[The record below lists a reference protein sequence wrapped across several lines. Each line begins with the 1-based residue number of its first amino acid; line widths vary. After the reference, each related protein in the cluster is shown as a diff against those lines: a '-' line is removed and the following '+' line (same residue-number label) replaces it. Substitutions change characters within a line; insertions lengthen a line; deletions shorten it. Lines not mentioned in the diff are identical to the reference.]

1 MCNSVF
7 RKSFVLPLLFLFLLT
22 ATGLHEARA
31 ASESELRQQVE
42 NMQKVYRS
50 LTSFSF
56 DFRQLTR
63 SGGRDRHGAG
73 NSVFYRSA
81 SGSTGIMRWNYNE
94 PDKQII
100 LNDGK
105 KLSVYTQKD
114 KQVLVSSAAELESDV
129 TYSLFAGNRNLTDNF
144 NVRPAESRFTTG
156 GIRQDIQ
163 VAQLV
168 PKQPHGQI
176 KAVHVWFDDKSMI
189 QKLVMED
196 HFDTLTELVF
206 SNIKFNALPAG
217 SAKTVEELVHLDLPP
232 GTEVVEQ

>member
-1 MCNSVF
+1 MCNSIP
-7 RKSFVLPLLFLFLLT
+7 RKFLVLPLLFLFLLT
-22 ATGLHEARA
+22 AGLNEARA
-31 ASESELRQQVE
+31 ASEVELRQHIE
-42 NMQKVYRS
+42 NIQKLYRS

-56 DFRQLTR
+56 DFRQITR
-63 SGGRDRHGAG
+63 SGGRNRQGAG
-73 NSVFYRSA
+73 SSIFYRPT
-81 SGSTGIMRWNYNE
+81 SGNQGIMRWNYTE

-114 KQVLVSSAAELESDV
+114 KQVLVSSAAELESDI
-129 TYSLFAGNRNLTDNF
+129 TYSLFAGNRNLNDDF
-144 NVRPAESRFTTG
+144 IVKPAESRFISSEIDQG
-156 GIRQDIQ
+156 IQ

-176 KAVHVWFDDKSMI
+176 KAVHIWFDDNSMI
-189 QKLVMED
+189 QQLIMED

-217 SAKTVEELVHLDLPP
+217 STKTVEELIRLDLPP